1 VNAAA
6 EVTTAEVTNEEV
18 TEAAQDTI
26 TMPVAEDGEFFDY
39 KTNLG
44 TVSFSWILKPA
55 LDFNTSTHFAII
67 FWAFVCSTF
76 LHGLTSFL
84 RNGFLN

>member
-55 LDFNTSTHFAII
+55 FDLKTSTHFVII
-67 FWAFVCSTF
+67 FLGFCL
-76 LHGLTSFL
+76 LHFFAWLNQFL
-84 RNGFLN
+84 RNGF